1 MGVPL
6 LRIGPALVLAAS
18 AAGCSSISVS
28 EGAADPG
35 GNPALGE
42 IRVRTP
48 RKGSDAQARG
58 YTILL
63 TAPDGS
69 LVAHVASGG
78 GPWAFEDLPPGRY
91 DVRFAG
97 KKIRPFSVDVKV
109 KGGRRSTVTFHPWKE
124 RGATAANDLVEVTG
138 KTLLYTVAGVVY
150 VPLLLIE
157 ATLHDDDDEDDDVQV
172 EIRASNDKTR
182 RRDRPP
188 EPEPKDEGSPRP
200 RVRSL
205 LKEP

>member
-6 LRIGPALVLAAS
+6 LRTGLALAVAFS
-18 AAGCSSISVS
+18 AAGCSSLALS
-28 EGAADPG
+28 EGPVDPGADPSM
-35 GNPALGE
+35 GE
-42 IRVRTP
+42 IRVRVP
-48 RKGSDAQARG
+48 RKGSDDQARG

-78 GPWAFEDLPPGRY
+78 GPWAFEDLKPGVY

-97 KKIRPFSVDVKV
+97 KKIRPFSCDVRV
-109 KGGRRSTVTFHPWKE
+109 REGRRTTATFYAW
-124 RGATAANDLVEVTG
+124 RARASGAAEDLAAVTG
-138 KTLLYTVAGVVY
+138 KTLLYTVLGVIY
-150 VPLLLIE
+150 VPLLVVE
-157 ATLHDDDDEDDDVQV
+157 AALTDDDDEDVQV
-172 EIRASNDKTR
+172 EFRASNDKSR
-182 RRDRPP
+182 RREKEP